1 MQENMLDKS
10 FLIRSKNDGEL
21 LNILLEIHG
30 YTKLDFAEMF
40 DLSLDTV
47 KSWVRDGKNV
57 PVYALKYL
65 LDTLELELRLM
76 GYMLKIRKSDFVLF
90 EIMEV
95 QSTITDMRTEVDDL
109 PQSPLDLQL
118 GNLITEQ
125 KPIKTAIISR
135 IATLQK
141 DFILKHTPQPQQ

>member
-1 MQENMLDKS
+1 MQERLLDNA
-10 FLIRSKNDGEL
+10 FLIRSSNDGEL
-21 LNILLEIHG
+21 LNTLLEIHG
-30 YTKLDFAEMF
+30 YTKLEFAEMF

-57 PVYALKYL
+57 PIYALKYL

-90 EIMEV
+90 EIMNV
-95 QSTITDMRTEVDDL
+95 QSAITNMRIEVDNL
-109 PQSPLDLQL
+109 PQTPLDLQL

-135 IATLQK
+135 IAKIQN
-141 DFILKHTPQPQQ
+141 DFILKYTQ